1 MHHPNRLVQAAVLAS
16 SILLVGVFVAYR
28 ANAFGSWRGFA
39 DSTDNNTA
47 MSPAV
52 IARTGASSAD
62 TRPLPDLDANPFNP
76 PRSALEEAAALRPPI
91 NGLINGMAGEPEGI
105 YISGPKFGP
114 IFVPTEPAASGS
126 GSTIMSGSKSFF
138 VFTSPNSVPAA
149 SGSGSTIIYSSKSG
163 TILPPPP
170 PVQTVTGGTVMGGSK
185 SDRVF
190 VPQKPAGIADS
201 TTIMMSGSKS
211 IILTA
216 PPSQEGQQTQ
226 QDRKKPA
233 RDTSRAAARSR

>member
-28 ANAFGSWRGFA
+28 ANAFNQRG
-39 DSTDNNTA
+39 DIDPLRDN
-47 MSPAV
+47 SQSSQAV
-52 IARTGASSAD
+52 VVRNGASSAD
-62 TRPLPDLDANPFNP
+62 SRPLPALEVNPFDP
-76 PRSALEEAAALRPPI
+76 PRSALEEAAALQPPI
-91 NGLINGMAGEPEGI
+91 NGLINGMAGEPQGT
-105 YISGPKFGP
+105 YISSPKSGP
-114 IFVPTEPAASGS
+114 IFVPSEPTASGS

-138 VFTSPNSVPAA
+138 VFKSPNSIPAA

-163 TILPPPP
+163 TILPPPS

-190 VPQKPAGIADS
+190 VLQKPAGIADS
-201 TTIMMSGSKS
+201 TAIMMSGSKS

-216 PPSQEGQQTQ
+216 PPSQEGQLTQ
-226 QDRKKPA
+226 QGGKKPA
-233 RDTSRAAARSR
+233 RNTSRAAARSR